1 MLQFQFAAQELLA
14 AILANVSVTD
24 EDVLPRKRLD
34 PQRQTPIL
42 AKTNDTRQLQADMHV
57 PIVCLFDHG
66 NTLDEQHER
75 TASARNVHG
84 LIARIEH

>member
-14 AILANVSVTD
+14 AILASVPVANENVP
-24 EDVLPRKRLD
+24 PRERLH

-42 AKTNDTRQLQADMHV
+42 AKANDTRQLHSHV
-57 PIVCLFDHG
+57 HKPIVSL
-66 NTLDEQHER
+66 LDDRDAFNEQHEG
-75 TASARNVHG
+75 TASPRNVHR